1 MLKKVEI
8 VRLNKVLADATMLF
22 AVETDLLDDE
32 MFALDVENDV
42 EDLLLENIIQEDG
55 EEELIDFQENRDDDT
70 EENKEDDEIDEEG
83 YYDY

>member
-1 MLKKVEI
+1 VLKKVEI

-32 MFALDVENDV
+32 MFALGIENDV

-55 EEELIDFQENRDDDT
+55 E
-70 EENKEDDEIDEEG
+70 KE
-83 YYDY
+83 

>member
-1 MLKKVEI
+1 
-8 VRLNKVLADATMLF
+8 MLF